1 MYYNNCLILNCEILK
16 HTLNSLNG
24 IVQILVKSNPGIKF
38 CTYTTTN
45 PIVFVVTKSSSSD
58 SAALNA
64 NTQCFKS
71 RPVKIW
77 VGRIHIG
84 PLLSVSAPFLQFRQ
98 LHYNKCLG
106 THFNLI
112 PIPFPQRKW
121 RFGRK
126 WFK

>member
-1 MYYNNCLILNCEILK
+1 M
-16 HTLNSLNG
+16 
-24 IVQILVKSNPGIKF
+24 
-38 CTYTTTN
+38 
-45 PIVFVVTKSSSSD
+45 FVVTKSSSSD

-77 VGRIHIG
+77 VGRIHSG

-106 THFNLI
+106 THFNLT
-112 PIPFPQRKW
+112 PIPDHDGMGMNPIASLLLASFLNKGIEDLGESGLSRDEHVSLYDNPK
-121 RFGRK
+121 
-126 WFK
+126 

>member
-1 MYYNNCLILNCEILK
+1 M
-16 HTLNSLNG
+16 
-24 IVQILVKSNPGIKF
+24 
-38 CTYTTTN
+38 
-45 PIVFVVTKSSSSD
+45 FVVTKSSSSD

-84 PLLSVSAPFLQFRQ
+84 PLLSVRAPFLQFRQ

-106 THFNLI
+106 THFNLTSI
-112 PIPFPQRKW
+112 PYDGMDMNPIASLLLTSFLNKGIEDLGESGFSRDEQVSL
-121 RFGRK
+121 
-126 WFK
+126 